1 MLNEERPLLAK
12 RWPEMAAKI
21 QKRLLGEGKITKEMI
36 ESYVDAYAGIYG
48 DDTDAYVEEI
58 VADTYAG
65 INRTDY
71 GTNKLRADVKME
83 VGQWQKKT
91 GSARAPPVKMSAAK
105 DQTTKNYQGVNLA
118 EDGSV
123 YTYDF
128 LTSLPDMDVTMLP
141 EVDAVRGADNR
152 VDTAK
157 VVQEGMKN
165 ARAVGT
171 ERDGKIF
178 VRNQYTGKLLM
189 VTTNSIRHGING
201 AANRV
206 LTNAR
211 LGAVVGDI
219 VQNAVPINALYN
231 TAKDVTGTY
240 AMAGYATDSAG
251 REFAAIITV
260 EQKTGKIAAVEAYD
274 MLHAVS
280 GRQKKGSQADT
291 KSQSIHS
298 IKATKISI
306 SDLLRIVN
314 STHQSILP
322 EDVLQKFGEQRN
334 PQVDYTGKVKF
345 SSQDGRY
352 RDLMGEKA
360 AKYTKGIL
368 CAYRKIKK
376 SLSKTG
382 EGFLYRCT
390 IIPITPFTKTMRS
403 DKDTS
408 GTPET
413 IRTSDPS
420 LRSRPDTM
428 KPGATQCKKILGN
441 TRFFTVSNPIW
452 YHAS

>member
-1 MLNEERPLLAK
+1 
-12 RWPEMAAKI
+12 
-21 QKRLLGEGKITKEMI
+21 
-36 ESYVDAYAGIYG
+36 
-48 DDTDAYVEEI
+48 
-58 VADTYAG
+58 
-65 INRTDY
+65 
-71 GTNKLRADVKME
+71 
-83 VGQWQKKT
+83 
-91 GSARAPPVKMSAAK
+91 
-105 DQTTKNYQGVNLA
+105 
-118 EDGSV
+118 
-123 YTYDF
+123 
-128 LTSLPDMDVTMLP
+128 
-141 EVDAVRGADNR
+141 
-152 VDTAK
+152 
-157 VVQEGMKN
+157 MKN

-360 AKYTKGIL
+360 AQYTKGML

-420 LRSRPDTM
+420 LRRRMLYPLSYW
-428 KPGATQCKKILGN
+428 GL
-441 TRFFTVSNPIW
+441 
-452 YHAS
+452 

>member
-1 MLNEERPLLAK
+1 M
-12 RWPEMAAKI
+12 
-21 QKRLLGEGKITKEMI
+21 
-36 ESYVDAYAGIYG
+36 DAYARAYG
-48 DDTDAYVEEI
+48 GDTDAYVEEI
-58 VADTYAG
+58 IADAYAG
-65 INRTDY
+65 MNRTEY
-71 GTNKLRADVKME
+71 GTNQLRADVKLE
-83 VGQWQKKT
+83 AGQWQKKS
-91 GSARAPPVKMSAAK
+91 GSARAPPAKMSAAK

-152 VDTAK
+152 ADTAK

-171 ERDGKIF
+171 ERDGKVF
-178 VRNQYTGKLLM
+178 VQNRYTGKKLM

-201 AANRV
+201 TAKRA

-211 LGAVVGDI
+211 LGMVVGE
-219 VQNAVPINALYN
+219 VVRNAVPINALHN

-306 SDLLRIVN
+306 SDLIGIVN
-314 STHQSILP
+314 NTHQSILS
-322 EDVLQKFGEQRN
+322 EDVLQKIGEQKK
-334 PQVDYTGKVKF
+334 PDGDYTKKAKF
-345 SSQDGRY
+345 SAQDGSY
-352 RDLMGEKA
+352 RDLMGEKPA
-360 AKYTKGIL
+360 QYVRGLERRLVNELAENLSVPGQAKNI
-368 CAYRKIKK
+368 
-376 SLSKTG
+376 
-382 EGFLYRCT
+382 
-390 IIPITPFTKTMRS
+390 
-403 DKDTS
+403 
-408 GTPET
+408 
-413 IRTSDPS
+413 
-420 LRSRPDTM
+420 
-428 KPGATQCKKILGN
+428 
-441 TRFFTVSNPIW
+441 
-452 YHAS
+452 